1 MKIMMHY
8 QYKFS
13 RFDTHFVQFKE
24 ETIMQLGYFFLAKN
38 TQTEISFITKI
49 LAADELLSHVTITL
63 YDKSRSDLIV
73 KINKK
78 A

>member
-1 MKIMMHY
+1 
-8 QYKFS
+8 
-13 RFDTHFVQFKE
+13 
-24 ETIMQLGYFFLAKN
+24 MQLGYFFLEKN